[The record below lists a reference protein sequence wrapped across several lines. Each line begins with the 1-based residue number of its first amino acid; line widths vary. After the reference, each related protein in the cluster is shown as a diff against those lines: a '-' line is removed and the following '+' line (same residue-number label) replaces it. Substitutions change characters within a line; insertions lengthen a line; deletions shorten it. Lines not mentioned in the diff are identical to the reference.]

1 MKLSI
6 VIPCYNEE
14 KNIPLILQ
22 SFAKHIKNEHIEVIL
37 VNNGSTD
44 NTATVLD
51 ELLPGYPFA
60 KTVLVSVNKGY
71 GYGILQGLN
80 EANGDYIGWTHA
92 DMQTDLRDIIK
103 AYGILEKE
111 NWDEKIYVK
120 GRRRKRTFTENFFT
134 IGLSIF
140 ESIYLGTFLWDIG
153 GQPNIFCRKF
163 YETWQNP
170 PSHFELDTYSLCLAK
185 RRKMKIIRFNVLF
198 PKRKQ
203 GESSWNAKGLIPKL
217 KEVKKTLKASVE
229 LKRKGLK

>member
-1 MKLSI
+1 MHPFI
-6 VIPCYNEE
+6 HE
-14 KNIPLILQ
+14 LI
-22 SFAKHIKNEHIEVIL
+22 
-37 VNNGSTD
+37 
-44 NTATVLD
+44 
-51 ELLPGYPFA
+51 
-60 KTVLVSVNKGY
+60 
-71 GYGILQGLN
+71 
-80 EANGDYIGWTHA
+80 
-92 DMQTDLRDIIK
+92 
-103 AYGILEKE
+103 
-111 NWDEKIYVK
+111 EKIYVK